1 MRPIACDRKMIFQM
15 VELKDY
21 GWNDFHEQNYR
32 QSSNFNELVG
42 RVVSVQGFKYH
53 LATAAGEVEADLA
66 GRMLYGAESEDLPK
80 VGDWV
85 CYLGYGEAGYI
96 IERLPRQNAL
106 SRKKAGKTTDR
117 QVIGTNIDYACIVK
131 GLDRDFNLKRLERY
145 VTQVAACGIT
155 PIVMLNKSD
164 LVGGAVMGYVQRVL
178 DLNRGCRVFACS
190 AVSGEGMEELTNALE
205 PGKTYVMIGSS
216 GVGKS
221 SLLNVLMESETQPT
235 GRLSDFN
242 NKGRHTTTAR
252 ELFKLPN
259 GSLLMDT
266 PGMRE
271 FGVTSEDGADDEM
284 LFPLIEELAKGCR
297 YSDCTH
303 MVEEGCMVLGAL
315 TTGEL
320 DPLIYESY
328 AKLVREQKRFSVRAE
343 DKKRMNRQF
352 GKMVKEAKSYRKKY
366 KY

>member
-1 MRPIACDRKMIFQM
+1 MFA
-15 VELKDY
+15 LKNY
-21 GWNDFHEQNYR
+21 GWNDFHQQSYS
-32 QSSNFNELVG
+32 QSSNHEELVG

-53 LATAAGEVEADLA
+53 LITEGGEVEAELA

-106 SRKKAGKTTDR
+106 TRKKAGKTTDR
-117 QVIGTNIDYACIVK
+117 QVIGTNIDYACVVQ
-131 GLDRDFNLKRLERY
+131 GLDRDFNLMRLERY
-145 VTQVAACGIT
+145 VTQIAACGIT
-155 PIVMLNKSD
+155 PIVVLNKSD
-164 LVGGAVMGYVQRVL
+164 LVGGAVAGYIQQVL
-178 DLNRGCRVFACS
+178 DLQRDSRVFACS
-190 AVSGEGMEELTNALE
+190 AVAGEGLDELRAALE
-205 PGKTYVMIGSS
+205 PAKTYVMIGSS

-221 SLLNVLMESETQPT
+221 SLLNVLMNTEVQVTNVV
-235 GRLSDFN
+235 SDFN
-242 NKGRHTTTAR
+242 NKGKHTTTAR
-252 ELFKLPN
+252 ELFRLPN

-271 FGVTSEDGADDEM
+271 FGVTSEDGNEGDM
-284 LFPLIEELAKGCR
+284 FPLIEELAKGCR
-297 YSDCTH
+297 YADCTH
-303 MVEEGCMVLGAL
+303 MVEEGCMVLEAL

-343 DKKRMNRQF
+343 DKKRLNRQF
-352 GKMVKEAKSYRKKY
+352 GKMTKEAKNYRKKY

>member
-1 MRPIACDRKMIFQM
+1 MM
-15 VELKDY
+15 
-21 GWNDFHEQNYR
+21 
-32 QSSNFNELVG
+32 
-42 RVVSVQGFKYH
+42 
-53 LATAAGEVEADLA
+53 
-66 GRMLYGAESEDLPK
+66 YGAESEDLPK

-117 QVIGTNIDYACIVK
+117 QVIGTNIDYACVVQ
-131 GLDRDFNLKRLERY
+131 GLDRDFNLMRLERY
-145 VTQVAACGIT
+145 VTQIAACGIT
-155 PIVMLNKSD
+155 PLVVLNKSD
-164 LVGGAVMGYVQRVL
+164 LVGGAVAGYVQQVR
-178 DLNRGCRVFACS
+178 DLNRGCNVFACS
-190 AVSGEGMEELTNALE
+190 AITGEGLDELRNALE
-205 PGKTYVMIGSS
+205 AGKTYVMMGSS

-221 SLLNVLMESETQPT
+221 SLLNVLMNSKVQVTNVV
-235 GRLSDFN
+235 SDFN
-242 NKGRHTTTAR
+242 NKGKHTTTAR
-252 ELFKLPN
+252 ELFMLPN

-271 FGVTSEDGADDEM
+271 FGMTSEDGADEEA

-315 TTGEL
+315 TIGEL

-343 DKKRMNRQF
+343 DKKRLNRQF
-352 GKMVKEAKSYRKKY
+352 GKLTKEAKSYRKKY